1 MGACSSS
8 KPITKQS
15 NQASNRQI
23 QEDPIISVVNYIL
36 EEPAQVEIENSKQ
49 ENLNQVNQDQD
60 NQDQDNQYQEN
71 QLSDID
77 HLEIN
82 EEDNH
87 KFIDEEILL
96 DNTDDTIQKPAD
108 TVNFINTGQ
117 TLMQHRN
124 QSDVKVLQKQR
135 IFQTGK
141 ENMLMS

>member
-8 KPITKQS
+8 KPISKQS
-15 NQASNRQI
+15 NQASNRQM
-23 QEDPIISVVNYIL
+23 QEDPAVVNNNVD
-36 EEPAQVEIENSKQ
+36 EPIQVVIQNSKQ
-49 ENLNQVNQDQD
+49 EEDLNQD
-60 NQDQDNQYQEN
+60 NQDQDNQYQDN
-71 QLSDID
+71 PQSDID

-87 KFIDEEILL
+87 KFIDEELLL

-108 TVNFINTGQ
+108 TANFINTGQ

-135 IFQTGK
+135 IFQVGK
-141 ENMLMS
+141 ENMLLS